1 MNSNI
6 KKYTGAI
13 FLSLAALTAVSCG
26 EKENPAGGNK
36 GDGSGSGQKTYLPEW
51 EEGYMDIHHI
61 ATGKGDCV
69 FVVMPD
75 GTTMLQDAGD
85 VGDPYGASDCDR
97 LPDRTKTAG
106 EWIAD
111 YINHFSAKLPSPGV
125 VDYAWIT
132 HFHSD
137 HVGSTSCGV
146 MGDNGYYLSGL
157 TMVGEKVQIKKLVDR
172 AYPSYDFPSTKKIE
186 QEFPLFQDYKMFTSY
201 QTGKGM
207 KAEKFAIGS
216 KTQFTLVH
224 DAEKYPEFEVRNL
237 CANGEIWTGRGT
249 ATTKMY
255 SGDIYKFDENMN
267 SCAIKMTYGKF
278 SYFNG
283 GDLPGKNLSQYQS
296 TERNFEIPMS
306 EIAGPV
312 TALTPNHH
320 GWKESTT
327 AEFLKNMKPEV
338 IAVMSNHIEH
348 PHSSTMANMTS
359 DMIWPGER
367 NIYVT
372 SDSPKRHLGNAFS
385 SFKGTGHIVIRVF
398 KGGTAYQ
405 VYVLD
410 AKEKDYHVTYMSKI
424 KFLEK

>member
-1 MNSNI
+1 MVGMNNNM
-6 KKYTGAI
+6 KHTLI
-13 FLSLAALTAVSCG
+13 FLLALSALLVSCK
-26 EKENPAGGNK
+26 EKNLTPDTPGG
-36 GDGSGSGQKTYLPEW
+36 GGQSGQKTYLPDW

-85 VGDPYGASDCDR
+85 VGDAYGSADCDR
-97 LPDRTKTAG
+97 LPNRDKTVG

-125 VDYAWIT
+125 IDYAWIT

-137 HVGSTSCGV
+137 HVGCKTLGAD
-146 MGDNGYYLSGL
+146 GPNGYYLSGL
-157 TMVGEKVQIKKLVDR
+157 TMVGEKVKINKLVDR

-186 QEFPLFQDYKMFTSY
+186 QEFPLFQDYKVFTKY
-201 QTGKGM
+201 QMGKGM
-207 KAEKFAIGS
+207 KAEKFDIGS
-216 KTQFTLVH
+216 KSQFVLVH
-224 DAEKYPEFEVRNL
+224 DAAKYPEFEIRNL
-237 CANGEIWTGRGT
+237 CANGEVWTGRGT
-249 ATTKMY
+249 ATKKMY
-255 SGDIYKFDENMN
+255 SGDVSLFDENMN

-296 TERNFEIPMS
+296 QERNFEIPVS

-320 GWKESTT
+320 GWKDATT
-327 AEFLKNMKPEV
+327 ADFLKNMKPQV
-338 IAVMSNHIEH
+338 IAVMSNHVEH
-348 PHSSTMANMTS
+348 PYSATLKNMNDQMLWT
-359 DMIWPGER
+359 GER
-367 NIYVT
+367 DIYIT
-372 SDSPKRHLGNAFS
+372 SDSPARVLGTAFS
-385 SFKGTGHIVIRVF
+385 AFKGVGHTVIRVY
-398 KGGTAYQ
+398 KGGTTYQ

-410 AKEKDYHVTYMSKI
+410 AKTTDYPVIYKSNLKYVEK
-424 KFLEK
+424 